1 MEACTRRSPISAHGL
16 ARGWVGHTGQL
27 LGWESVVVY
36 NTETGAAFVA
46 IVNETG
52 SLIAAE
58 AIAAQLF
65 PDLGDI
71 KLL

>member
-1 MEACTRRSPISAHGL
+1 M
-16 ARGWVGHTGQL
+16 
-27 LGWESVVVY
+27 VVY

-65 PDLGDI
+65 PDLVG
-71 KLL
+71 LLGL